1 MKFLLAFA
9 AFVPAGVLCQ
19 TPTSIEAVEYDP
31 AGDRWFV
38 SNGATLLV
46 TEGPGAGWEV
56 FGTAQA
62 THGMEVVDGM
72 LVAIGGNVL
81 RAYDLASAELL
92 GSLSIPGASFLNG
105 MGSMPGTLVVSDFG
119 NGRIHRIDVSDP
131 AAMQATLLATVPGS
145 PNGVVIDEAGGRA
158 IVVMWGTNADVL
170 AVDLATGAVTTLIN
184 GTGLGNL
191 DGIDVDGEG
200 RYYISSWSPARITR
214 YPADFSTPETV
225 VSSGLASPADI
236 SYAVALDTLAV
247 ANSGNDVVTWHGFA
261 PAVGVGEPG
270 TGSGS
275 GTGSESGSAR
285 AEWTGAGLVLHCG
298 APGRW
303 RLAAFAADGREVA
316 AAVYDLPAGEVRLAD
331 DRLPPAA
338 RTAWVLRLEAPDG
351 TVHAVKP
358 GPRLR

>member
-1 MKFLLAFA
+1 M
-9 AFVPAGVLCQ
+9 
-19 TPTSIEAVEYDP
+19 
-31 AGDRWFV
+31 
-38 SNGATLLV
+38 
-46 TEGPGAGWEV
+46 
-56 FGTAQA
+56 
-62 THGMEVVDGM
+62 
-72 LVAIGGNVL
+72 
-81 RAYDLASAELL
+81 
-92 GSLSIPGASFLNG
+92 
-105 MGSMPGTLVVSDFG
+105 
-119 NGRIHRIDVSDP
+119 
-131 AAMQATLLATVPGS
+131 PGS

-170 AVDLATGAVTTLIN
+170 AVDLATGAVTTLVN

-261 PAVGVGEPG
+261 PAVGVGEAGP
-270 TGSGS
+270 GS

-338 RTAWVLRLEAPDG
+338 PSPAPSAASSPAL
-351 TVHAVKP
+351 VALQ
-358 GPRLR
+358 PRRHR

>member
-1 MKFLLAFA
+1 
-9 AFVPAGVLCQ
+9 VPAGVLCQ

-81 RAYDLASAELL
+81 RAYDLATAELL
-92 GSLSIPGASFLNG
+92 GTLSIPGASFLNG
-105 MGSMPGTLVVSDFG
+105 MGSIPGTLVVSDFG

-170 AVDLATGAVTTLIN
+170 AVDLATGSVTTLVN

-200 RYYISSWSPARITR
+200 RYYVSSWSPARITR
-214 YPADFSTPETV
+214 FQPDFSTPETV
-225 VSSGLASPADI
+225 VSSGLSSPADI

-247 ANSGNDVVTWHGFA
+247 ANSGNDVVTWHSFA
-261 PAVGVGEPG
+261 PAVGVGES
-270 TGSGS
+270 GSGS
-275 GTGSESGSAR
+275 GSGSAN
-285 AEWTGAGLVLHCG
+285 AQWDGAGLVLQCS

-316 AAVYDLPAGEVRLAD
+316 AAVYDLPAGEVRVAE

-338 RTAWVLRLEAPDG
+338 CSAWVLQLAAPDG
-351 TVHAVKP
+351 TVHAVRP
-358 GPRLR
+358 GPRQR